1 MSRTC
6 TRDAAGQAGRG
17 AVIPSKIHTLS
28 SSGMRCVATAR
39 MRARLVVTQC
49 GRPGDLA
56 FTVSQS
62 DRQQYMERDA
72 DHVLLQ
78 TARESDEAFEQG
90 MYRKSAS

>member
-17 AVIPSKIHTLS
+17 AAIPSKIHTLS

-56 FTVSQS
+56 FTLMD
-62 DRQQYMERDA
+62 DRVNEPIFFAYIYEGGKKDGRDA
-72 DHVLLQ
+72 P
-78 TARESDEAFEQG
+78 
-90 MYRKSAS
+90 

>member
-56 FTVSQS
+56 FTLINSVSQS
-62 DRQQYMERDA
+62 A
-72 DHVLLQ
+72 VW
-78 TARESDEAFEQG
+78 TESGPTDTRRGAG
-90 MYRKSAS
+90 WRRSRRL